1 MKIPVSGWYVTR
13 EEDSKEGLEYIGED
27 IDELAEW
34 MDNEGELIDTVKEW
48 AVDNYD
54 FEDFIDSILNYDS
67 TWADRDDIISE
78 WKESIDE
85 SDTLY
90 VDGSAVEYYEEGDE
104 VSVFFLIDE
113 EGEVTNSEDEDEEDE
128 DEEDEDE
135 DEEDEDEED

>member
-1 MKIPVSGWYVTR
+1 MRIPVSGWYVAR
-13 EEDSKEGLEYIGED
+13 EEDAKEGLEYIGED
-27 IDELAEW
+27 VDALAEW

-67 TWADRDDIISE
+67 VWADRDDIISE

-90 VDGSAVEYYEEGDE
+90 VDGSSVEYYEEGDE
-104 VSVFFLIDE
+104 VSVFFLIDGD
-113 EGEVTNSEDEDEEDE
+113 GEVTTSDDEDEEDE
-128 DEEDEDE
+128 DEEDE
-135 DEEDEDEED
+135 EDEDEED